1 MPPSHKS
8 PVTQRKASSAPTLIK
23 AKSRFTRSSE
33 SSLGLSDT
41 STARQ
46 SRSIES
52 RQQSLDLPVKSDF
65 PARADASAKSDQ
77 LWLCIHFPKLPLQS
91 LRWERAGDA
100 RAVFEERKGV
110 RCVLQANTAA
120 AAAGVHPGMA
130 VNAALSLLPAL
141 SLKERDRD
149 GELRLMSRMASWAER
164 FTSFVVLEPR
174 GILLL
179 EIAGSQRLFAG
190 LGAIRHQVSK
200 GLDERGLTASVA
212 VAPTPLASTWLAKS
226 NTAVCIEDVG
236 HIAGQLS
243 RLPLTFLEWPERVTD
258 ALAGVGAS
266 CIGDCLR
273 LPRSGFARR
282 FGTFYLQQIDRALG
296 RLPDPRTHH
305 RSPQSFCADYELDEE
320 QDDCE
325 LLLAACQTLLHQF
338 ERFLRHRQMRVL
350 RIKFSFFHL
359 REAAT
364 HLTLGRMQAGQ
375 DIAHWLEL
383 LRIKLERI
391 ELPAAVI
398 AVRLQSGRGQSSTFA
413 TDDLR
418 FTESARARDTSVAC
432 LLERFR
438 ARLGDASVHGVDVTA
453 EHRPQRAWRTV
464 RLLEETLGGGVPAPP
479 DGVWASQTTEGV
491 PCLRRLSLY
500 RPLWVLDVPERLV
513 VDGDSP
519 MYRGAALI
527 VLDGPERLE
536 SGWWDEHSIARDY
549 FVAEAEG
556 GVYLWVYRDRQRL
569 NAAWYLHGFFA

>member
-8 PVTQRKASSAPTLIK
+8 PVTRQKTAPSTTLIK
-23 AKSRFTRSSE
+23 AKSRFKRSPE
-33 SSLGLSDT
+33 LSDT
-41 STARQ
+41 AIARQ
-46 SRSIES
+46 SRSLAD
-52 RQQSLDLPVKSDF
+52 RQQSLDLPASSGLSA
-65 PARADASAKSDQ
+65 PADSFAKSDQ
-77 LWLCIHFPKLPLQS
+77 LWLCIHLPKLPLQS
-91 LRWERAGDA
+91 LCWESAGDA

-110 RCVLQANTAA
+110 RCVLQADAAA
-120 AAAGVHPGMA
+120 AAAGVHAGMA
-130 VNAALSLLPAL
+130 INAALSLLPAL

-149 GELRLMSRMASWAER
+149 RELRLMSRLAAWVER

-174 GILLL
+174 GVLLL
-179 EIAGSQRLFAG
+179 EIAGSERLFAG
-190 LGAIRHQVSK
+190 LSSIRHQVSK
-200 GLDERGLTASVA
+200 GLDERGLTASIA

-226 NTAVCIEDVG
+226 STAVCIEDVG

-243 RLPLTFLEWPERVTD
+243 RLPLSFLEWPENVTD
-258 ALAGVGAS
+258 ALAGIGAS

-282 FGTFYLQQIDRALG
+282 FGAFYLQQIDRALG
-296 RLPDPRTHH
+296 RLPDPRAHH
-305 RSPQSFCADYELDEE
+305 RCPQLFCADYELDEE

-325 LLLAACQTLLHQF
+325 LLLAACQTLLSQF

-398 AVRLQSGRGQSSTFA
+398 ALRLQSGRGQLSTFA
-413 TDDLR
+413 TGDLQ

-438 ARLGDASVHGVDVTA
+438 ARLGDASVHGVDVIA
-453 EHRPQRAWRTV
+453 EHRPQKAWRPV
-464 RLLEETLGGGVPAPP
+464 RLLEGALGSTRALP
-479 DGVWASQTTEGV
+479 DGLWAAQVTEGASRV
-491 PCLRRLSLY
+491 RQFSLC
-500 RPLWVLDVPERLV
+500 RPLWVLDVPERLAV
-513 VDGDSP
+513 HNNSP
-519 MYRGAALI
+519 VYRDTGLT
-527 VLDGPERLE
+527 LLNGPERLE
-536 SGWWDEHSIARDY
+536 SGWWDEHGIARDY

-556 GVYLWVYRDRQRL
+556 GVYVWVYRDRQRV